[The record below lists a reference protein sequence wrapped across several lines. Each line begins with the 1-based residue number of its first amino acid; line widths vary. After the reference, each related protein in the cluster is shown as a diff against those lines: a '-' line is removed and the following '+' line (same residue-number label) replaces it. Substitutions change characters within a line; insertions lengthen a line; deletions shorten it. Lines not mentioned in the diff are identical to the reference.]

1 MDHKSFVNPLDTA
14 TALQP
19 SADGDSGSHSI
30 GILDENHLI
39 ERRFVDR
46 RISPQVLVSQ
56 QMNAHPCKPGNETQ
70 AEYGARDWGKGW
82 DECA

>member
-19 SADGDSGSHSI
+19 SADGDNGSHSI
-30 GILDENHLI
+30 GIFNANHLI

-46 RISPQVLVSQ
+46 RVQEAWLEPCVVLQVQSQ
-56 QMNAHPCKPGNETQ
+56 IRRHE
-70 AEYGARDWGKGW
+70 RV
-82 DECA
+82 